1 MLVLGHIGI
10 TLGTAVLLNGV
21 CAKTGILPIKV
32 NESEVQYEISA
43 EAPLT
48 LDNPGRNKLS
58 WLNSLASYVD
68 IRILI
73 IGSIL
78 PDIID
83 KPMGHVLLAD
93 IYSSSRIFCH
103 TLLFTVLI
111 ALAGF
116 YLKKRWNKNWLLVLS
131 FGSFI
136 HLILDQMWASPV
148 TLFWP
153 VYGLTFESEDLTNWI
168 KNILH
173 GLITDRGMFIPEL
186 IGAAILTWFATI
198 LIRRKKMLA
207 FLRHGYI

>member
-1 MLVLGHIGI
+1 MLLLGHIGI
-10 TLGTAVLLNGV
+10 TLGTAVLLNSV
-21 CAKTGILPIKV
+21 CTKTGLFPVK
-32 NESEVQYEISA
+32 EPEVQSEISP
-43 EAPLT
+43 EAPFAP
-48 LDNPGRNKLS
+48 DNQRRNKLS
-58 WLNSLASYVD
+58 WFGSLASNMD

-83 KPMGHVLLAD
+83 KPVGQVFFVD
-93 IYSSSRIFCH
+93 YFSSGRIFCH

-111 ALAGF
+111 ALVGL
-116 YLKKRWNKNWLLVLS
+116 YLKIRWNKNWLLVLS
-131 FGSFI
+131 FGSFM

-173 GLITDRGMFIPEL
+173 SLITDRGMFIPEL
-186 IGAAILTWFATI
+186 IGAAILTWFAAI
-198 LIRRKKMLA
+198 LIRRKKILA